1 MSFHATS
8 PGAVHTVSVSTPLLQ
23 SSNKELL
30 ALLLAVVPIPLQT
43 VSPSFLGLDLILKC
57 HRNKTE

>member
-8 PGAVHTVSVSTPLLQ
+8 PGAVHTVSVSTPLQQ

-30 ALLLAVVPIPLQT
+30 ALLLALVPIPMQSE
-43 VSPSFLGLDLILKC
+43 SPSFLGLDLILKC
-57 HRNKTE
+57 HHNNIE